1 LLRVIDKDYS
11 IWTNCTCVASGNGG
25 ILMVSGT
32 GILLLTF
39 GSVFSL
45 ELIFIIINFFMR
57 DNELSQRIVVGNTG
71 TVFRLPRNS
80 KGGVH

>member
-1 LLRVIDKDYS
+1 
-11 IWTNCTCVASGNGG
+11 
-25 ILMVSGT
+25 MVSGK

-39 GSVFSL
+39 GFVFSL
-45 ELIFIIINFFMR
+45 ELIFIIIKKFMQ
-57 DNELSQRIVVGNTG
+57 DNELPQRILIGNIG